1 MNNTETELVA
11 KPVKDMYGTP
21 MGTILGTITD
31 IDGSIQ
37 TVGIDCGSAGLLQV
51 PFEQLVAQGDVV
63 VFVPKWRL
71 DSQRLIR
78 EKGLVLRRLKALLG
92 IVAEDDEMK
101 QDAEVIHGRYRDRL
115 ASLEESERSISAVLE
130 SRLSELDLQMKAAKT
145 VVFDAKVQFRSG
157 EIGEDAFERV
167 RRQSEALVDH
177 IVHERAEIA
186 NVQRRMAD
194 LDMEIKD
201 ATSEPQVHESAAGY
215 LGEAPSAPLPEAPT
229 GEPEAPAQD
238 WLSRM
243 EAQQA

>member
-37 TVGIDCGSAGLLQV
+37 TVAIDCGSAGLLQV
-51 PFEQLVAQGDVV
+51 PFEQLVVQGEVV

-115 ASLEESERSISAVLE
+115 SSLEESERSISAVLE
-130 SRLSELDLQMKAAKT
+130 SRLAELDSQMRAAKT

-157 EIGEDAFERV
+157 EISEAAFERV
-167 RRQSEALVDH
+167 RQQSEALVDH

-186 NVQRRMAD
+186 NVQRRIAD

-201 ATSEPQVHESAAGY
+201 ATSTPHVHESAAGY
-215 LGEAPSAPLPEAPT
+215 MAQEPNAPLPEAPT